1 MPDDR
6 SETATLILPRVSAVI
21 AGVALVFPAL
31 RLPLALGCLAAL
43 INLAVSRNGTVN
55 RVPEVPP
62 LAKQPKGPAQRPYQD
77 SMESTEDSFPA
88 SDPPSWTPITGPGT
102 RH

>member
-6 SETATLILPRVSAVI
+6 SETATLILPRLCAAI
-21 AGVALVFPAL
+21 GGAALVFPVL

-43 INLAVSRNGTVN
+43 VNLAVSRNGADD

-62 LAKQPKGPAQRPYQD
+62 LDKRPEERTQRTGQD
-77 SMESTEDSFPA
+77 PTASTEDSFPA
-88 SDPPSWTPITGPGT
+88 SDPPSWTPVTGTGT